1 MKNVVYAALCVASVL
16 ALPGC
21 WCSCSK
27 EEQTAQPVKQEA
39 PVTTEAPVTAE
50 QAAPVATPAP
60 VEQVPAK

>member
-39 PVTTEAPVTAE
+39 PVTAE